1 MSVQDIDLPENCLN
15 EQDIKLFVPFE
26 FKGIGQ
32 ETEISPTTSSKL
44 FSRSRTLKYRVVP
57 SAVSRALKGSSW
69 SAECVLQI
77 VMLNSL
83 SDLHGYVDKGQLTR
97 ELGGSLE
104 YCHSQ
109 WIHHRTVSQHT
120 SHQRNIQNVAG
131 VFMLLQSHTWVFS
144 SSGHRELCNDSEN
157 HSPDVAEVRDRPGW
171 DGAAQRRPVHQRP
184 AHSTHRQTRQPQ
196 GDQAESE
203 HEKKVILLIVW
214 KLFCC

>member
-32 ETEISPTTSSKL
+32 ETEISLMTSSKL
-44 FSRSRTLKYRVVP
+44 FSRSRVVP
-57 SAVSRALKGSSW
+57 SAVRRALKGSSW
-69 SAECVLQI
+69 SVCVLQI

-203 HEKKVILLIVW
+203 NEKKVILLIV
-214 KLFCC
+214 